1 MLTLLIGGTIGFA
14 PNAKAASHVIEITPV
29 KELAEDNITTL
40 VPQPTVIEKV
50 GKSPTFETNGVKSK
64 AVLKVAELLLEGGDK
79 VTDALEFMNVID
91 SSVAKSIKAN
101 NVKLGNKIKTFAN
114 YGEDAANAVRNQ
126 LPRWITD
133 NTNISKGAAENISI
147 GLSYAIRGADWL
159 FF

>member
-1 MLTLLIGGTIGFA
+1 
-14 PNAKAASHVIEITPV
+14 
-29 KELAEDNITTL
+29 
-40 VPQPTVIEKV
+40 
-50 GKSPTFETNGVKSK
+50 
-64 AVLKVAELLLEGGDK
+64 LEGGDK

-114 YGEDAANAVRNQ
+114 YDEDAENAVRNQ

-133 NTNISKGAAENISI
+133 NTNISKGAAENIAI